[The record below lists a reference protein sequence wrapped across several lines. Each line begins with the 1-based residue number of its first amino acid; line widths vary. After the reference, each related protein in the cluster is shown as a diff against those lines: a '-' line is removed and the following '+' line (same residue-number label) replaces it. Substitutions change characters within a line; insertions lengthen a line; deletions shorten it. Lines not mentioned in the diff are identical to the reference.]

1 VRPVAI
7 VQSRMGSTRLPG
19 KALADV
25 AGEPL
30 LVRVVERARRAG
42 RLADVVVATSA
53 DPGDAPIRALCA
65 DRGIPCFAGSES
77 DVLDRFH
84 GAAEAHGAD
93 PVVRLTG
100 DCPLLDP
107 ALVDA
112 VVDLYATGEHDHVGV
127 AAGAGASR
135 LDGGRYPSGVDAE
148 CFSRAALDR
157 AWREATA
164 ASDREHVTP
173 YLWRVPGRFR
183 VGSIRG
189 DRDLGHLHWSV
200 DTGADLSFVRTVY
213 DRLGP
218 TFGLEDVLA
227 LLRRDPELA
236 AACAGGSV
244 AEHTRIWAAA

>member
-1 VRPVAI
+1 VNAVAI

-19 KALADV
+19 KAIADV

-30 LVRVVERARRAG
+30 LVRVVERARRAT
-42 RLADVVVATSA
+42 RLAEVVVATSDA
-53 DPGDAPIRALCA
+53 PGDEPIRALCA
-65 DRGIPCFAGSES
+65 ERGIRCFAGSEA

-84 GAAEAHGAD
+84 GAATTYDAD

-112 VVDLYATGEHDHVGV
+112 VVDLYSFGGYDHVGV

-135 LDGGRYPSGVDAE
+135 LDDGRYPSGVDAE
-148 CFSRAALDR
+148 CLSWAALDR

-173 YLWRVPGRFR
+173 YIWRVPDRFR
-183 VGSIRG
+183 VAALRG
-189 DRDLGHLHWSV
+189 DRDLGRFHWSV
-200 DTGADLSFVRTVY
+200 DTAHDLAFVRAVY
-213 DRLGP
+213 AALGT
-218 TFGLEDVLA
+218 TFGLDDVLA
-227 LLRRDPELA
+227 LLEREPALA
-236 AACAGGSV
+236 AGCTSGPV
-244 AEHTRIWAAA
+244 AEHERVWAAA